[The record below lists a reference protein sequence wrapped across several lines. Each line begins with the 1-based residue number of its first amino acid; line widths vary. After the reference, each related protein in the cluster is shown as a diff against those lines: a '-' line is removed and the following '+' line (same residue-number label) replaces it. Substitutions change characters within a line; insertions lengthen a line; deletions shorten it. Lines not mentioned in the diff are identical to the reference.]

1 LIWIKDLRLFFC
13 HIHFA
18 DSIIKLPYKGIFPK
32 GAFMKWDSRAE
43 QEVSKIP
50 FFVRKKVQKR
60 VEKEAAERGKA
71 LVSLDD
77 VHATRQRFLSSMQS
91 QIKGYQLEVC
101 FSREKC
107 PNSCVEKDRLTPK
120 LDAEL
125 RSADLLGF
133 LQKSVPGELRFHHEF
148 RISISHCPNS
158 CSQPQ
163 IKDLGIIAAI
173 YPGTQETLC
182 SGCMACV
189 DICKEKAVTL
199 SDAPFPL
206 IDTRACLGCGAC
218 VRACPTG
225 SIRPKEQGY
234 RVQLGGRLGR
244 HPRLGRELPRIFTED
259 QVIDIVRACLA
270 YYKQHSRAG
279 QRFSALLGDGNIPKD
294 IFQSI

>member
-1 LIWIKDLRLFFC
+1 
-13 HIHFA
+13 
-18 DSIIKLPYKGIFPK
+18 
-32 GAFMKWDSRAE
+32 
-43 QEVSKIP
+43 
-50 FFVRKKVQKR
+50 
-60 VEKEAAERGKA
+60 
-71 LVSLDD
+71 
-77 VHATRQRFLSSMQS
+77 
-91 QIKGYQLEVC
+91 
-101 FSREKC
+101 
-107 PNSCVEKDRLTPK
+107 LTPK